1 MQIKKPSLKNILVT
15 VSILLGIGLSI
26 YFVLLSMEPVI
37 PVTVNIELPP
47 PIPPTIEEMY
57 PNEIKSQ
64 STLFSSLRALDVSP
78 QVIADLVS
86 AAKPVTDLT
95 KIKPGTRFQLIEE
108 VSAEQKLKEIKF
120 RFSASES
127 LSIKRINDQWKA
139 EKTIEKVETKV
150 VTFAGVVVTSLWKSA
165 ENAQMDPNLISDL
178 AEIFGWQVDFSREV
192 RVKDRWRLSVE
203 QKFIKGEPVG
213 WGSILAA
220 EYENAG
226 ELHTAVLFK
235 FKNGDSGYFAPD
247 GSSLRRMFLK
257 SPIKFGRIS
266 SRFSKSR
273 FHPILQINRPHL
285 GVDYAAP
292 IGTPIRAVG
301 DGVITFA
308 GWLGGAGKTIKMR
321 HNATYATAF
330 KHLSGYA
337 KNIRNGTRVK
347 QGDII
352 GYVGSTG
359 LSTGAHLHFEFYQ
372 NGQYID
378 PLGKKFP
385 SADPVPADLLT
396 AFKAETPTMMAS
408 LPSWEKA
415 KVIERSAASN
425 ETTDDEQ
432 VRF

>member
-1 MQIKKPSLKNILVT
+1 MKHFLISCA
-15 VSILLGIGLSI
+15 ILLGVGLSI
-26 YFVLLSMEPVI
+26 YFILLSMEPQI
-37 PVTVNIELPP
+37 PITENIELPP
-47 PIPPTIEEMY
+47 PIPPTVEEMY
-57 PNEIKSQ
+57 PNEIKPQ
-64 STLFSSLRALDVSP
+64 STLFSVLRALDVSP
-78 QVIADLVS
+78 QVITELVA

-95 KIKPGTRFQLIEE
+95 KIMPGTRFQLIQE
-108 VSAEQKLKEIKF
+108 VSAEPKLSEIKF

-127 LSIKRINDQWKA
+127 LRIKKVNDAWVA
-139 EKTIEKVETKV
+139 EKITEKVETKV

-213 WGSILAA
+213 WGSIIAA

-226 ELHTAVLFK
+226 ELHTAVLFR
-235 FKNGDSGYFAPD
+235 FKDGQSGYFAPD

-292 IGTPIRAVG
+292 VGTPIRSVG

-321 HNATYATAF
+321 HNSIYATAF

-337 KNIRNGTRVK
+337 KNIRNGARVK

-352 GYVGSTG
+352 GYVGNTG

-385 SADPVPADLLT
+385 SADPVPTDLLSQ
-396 AFKAETPTMMAS
+396 FKSETPTIMSS

-415 KVIERSAASN
+415 KATERNAAAVQSA
-425 ETTDDEQ
+425 DDET

>member
-1 MQIKKPSLKNILVT
+1 MKFTKPSLKNILIT
-15 VSILLGIGLSI
+15 ISILLAISTSI
-26 YFVLLSMEPVI
+26 YFILLSMEPQI
-37 PVTVNIELPP
+37 PVTEVIELPP
-47 PIPPTIEEMY
+47 PIPPTVEEMY
-57 PNEIKSQ
+57 PHEVKPQ
-64 STLFSSLRALDVSP
+64 STLFSILRALDVSP
-78 QVIADLVS
+78 QVIGEIVK

-95 KIKPGTRFQLIEE
+95 KIKPGTRFQLIQEI
-108 VSAEQKLKEIKF
+108 SAEPIVSEIKF

-127 LSIKRINDQWKA
+127 LKIKKVNEVWTA
-139 EKTIEKVETKV
+139 EKIIEKVETKV
-150 VTFAGVVVTSLWKSA
+150 VTFAGVVVSSLWKSA
-165 ENAQMDPNLISDL
+165 ENAKMDPNLISDL

-203 QKFIKGEPVG
+203 QKFIKGDPVG
-213 WGSILAA
+213 WGNIIAA

-226 ELHTAVLFK
+226 ELHTAVLFH
-235 FKNGDSGYFAPD
+235 FKDGETGYFAPD

-273 FHPILQINRPHL
+273 FHPILQIHRPHL

-292 IGTPIRAVG
+292 VGTPIRSVG

-321 HNATYATAF
+321 HNSTYQTAF

-337 KNIRNGTRVK
+337 RNIRNGVRVR
-347 QGDII
+347 QGEII
-352 GYVGSTG
+352 GYVGNTG
-359 LSTGAHLHFEFYQ
+359 LSTGSHLHFEFYQ
-372 NGQYID
+372 NGQYVD

-385 SADPVPADLLT
+385 SADPVPADMLT
-396 AFKAETPTMMAS
+396 QFKTETPTILSS
-408 LPSWEKA
+408 LPSWDRALEA
-415 KVIERSAASN
+415 ERSAAANQSA
-425 ETTDDEQ
+425 DDEP

>member
-1 MQIKKPSLKNILVT
+1 MA
-15 VSILLGIGLSI
+15 IGLSI
-26 YFVLLSMEPVI
+26 YFILLSMEPQI
-37 PVTVNIELPP
+37 PITENIELPP
-47 PIPPTIEEMY
+47 PIPPTVEEMY
-57 PNEIKSQ
+57 PNEIKPQ
-64 STLFSSLRALDVSP
+64 STLFSALRALDVSP
-78 QVIADLVS
+78 QVITELVS

-95 KIKPGTRFQLIEE
+95 KIMPGTRFQLIQE
-108 VSAEQKLKEIKF
+108 VSAEPKLSEIKF

-127 LSIKRINDQWKA
+127 LRIKKVNEAWVA
-139 EKTIEKVETKV
+139 EKIIEKVETKV

-203 QKFIKGEPVG
+203 QKFIKGQPVC
-213 WGSILAA
+213 WGSSLAA

-226 ELHTAVLFK
+226 ELHTAVLFR
-235 FKNGDSGYFAPD
+235 FNDGQSGYFAPD

-292 IGTPIRAVG
+292 IGTPIRSVG

-337 KNIRNGTRVK
+337 KNIRSGTRVK

-385 SADPVPADLLT
+385 SADPVPTNLLSK
-396 AFKAETPTMMAS
+396 FKADTPTIMSS
-408 LPSWEKA
+408 LPTWDKA
-415 KVIERSAASN
+415 KVTERSAASN
-425 ETTDDEQ
+425 QPADDEM